1 MSSSCKYVYIIKVYC
16 KHTCIYFNNFFKCK
30 NKMKINQITED
41 KKILADAVVSVT
53 VQFKSVLTA
62 TRVIAFGILTEMNT
76 TPVIIDALIDFFK
89 IRGNNWDTWVCMQNW
104 WKWIANKISNLRKN
118 EKVKIFFKSI
128 FHCTVTELSVSIVSW
143 LTTTSEPS
151 SCVYANGVL
160 VAIMSTLFTGITWKV
175 MKCLYS

>member
-16 KHTCIYFNNFFKCK
+16 KNTCIYFNNFFKRK

-89 IRGNNWDTWVCMQNW
+89 IRG
-104 WKWIANKISNLRKN
+104 KN
-118 EKVKIFFKSI
+118 
-128 FHCTVTELSVSIVSW
+128 
-143 LTTTSEPS
+143 
-151 SCVYANGVL
+151 
-160 VAIMSTLFTGITWKV
+160 
-175 MKCLYS
+175 